1 MSGSVLKKITIAFR
15 KEAKVWCSSV
25 EVVDPSVKGGMEL
38 EVESALFVFV
48 DGVVAFCPHMMNHG
62 LDEEQKPCHP
72 ASRAFSLEVAMGVVI
87 ILLMFEPGLEP

>member
-1 MSGSVLKKITIAFR
+1 MSCAVLKKITIAFR

-72 ASRAFSLEVAMGVVI
+72 SDHQLNFVDTSQTI
-87 ILLMFEPGLEP
+87 TTTLLATR